1 MHLTLGDYLLSG
13 TSLLLDVVVCAFA
26 FRRRL
31 YLRLPLFTSYMTLL
45 VTRTLILWWFYLG
58 PGYNSHV
65 TFYYYWVTQS
75 ILLAARAAAIAEIAW
90 RTLRGYRGIW
100 ALGWR
105 LLGGVALLL
114 LVHAALDARGHS
126 AWIATFLV
134 TAERDLE
141 LAVVGVLVLM
151 LVICRYYGIRLE
163 PVQQM
168 VALGMGFYSAIQA
181 FNNSVLQAWL
191 PGNFQVWSDIR
202 VVSFLV
208 AQAIWVAALWRPL
221 PVVTHAPAL
230 LPQTVYDELSP
241 QMNYRLRVLNQRL
254 LELLRP

>member
-1 MHLTLGDYLLSG
+1 MHLTLGEYLLWAAG
-13 TSLLLDVVVCAFA
+13 LLLDVLVCALA
-26 FRRRL
+26 LRRRL
-31 YLRLPLFTSYMTLL
+31 YLRLPMFTSYLALL
-45 VTRTLILWWFYLG
+45 VTRTFILWWFYLD

-65 TFYYYWVTQS
+65 TFYYFWVTQG

-90 RTLRGYRGIW
+90 RALRGYRGIW

-114 LVHAALDARGHS
+114 LVHAALDARGNS

-134 TAERDLE
+134 AAERDLE
-141 LAVVGVLVLM
+141 LAVVGVLVL
-151 LVICRYYGIRLE
+151 LLAICRYYSIRLE
-163 PVQQM
+163 PVQRM
-168 VALGMGFYSAIQA
+168 VAFGMGFYSALQV
-181 FNNSVLQAWL
+181 FNNSVLQVWL
-191 PGNFQVWSDIR
+191 PGYFQVWNDIR
-202 VVSFLV
+202 MVSFQVALV
-208 AQAIWVAALWRPL
+208 MWIVALWRPL
-221 PVVTHAPAL
+221 PVVMPAPTL